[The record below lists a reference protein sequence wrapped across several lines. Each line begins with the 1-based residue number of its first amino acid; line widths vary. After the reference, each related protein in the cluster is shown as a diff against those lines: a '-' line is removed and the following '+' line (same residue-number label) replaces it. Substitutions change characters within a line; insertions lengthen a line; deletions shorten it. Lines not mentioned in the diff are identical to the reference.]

1 MLLVFFLRVG
11 MVALACWYCSVKCN
25 GCSCFYCPVNCI
37 SCSCC
42 IVLCSI
48 SVALVCFTGL
58 HFTLTG
64 RED

>member
-1 MLLVFFLRVG
+1 
-11 MVALACWYCSVKCN
+11 
-25 GCSCFYCPVNCI
+25 VNCI